1 MKKIFNKLK
10 NYIYNITHPCLKNSL
25 RWGNLTMGCM
35 FILTKIFYDKGL
47 FLFIF
52 LLQITIQN
60 YTKPSKF
67 SRIFSIICFIK
78 KSLTTKDGILFCYFP
93 VYWT

>member
-1 MKKIFNKLK
+1 MKKIFDKLK

-35 FILTKIFYDKGL
+35 FILTKTFYDKGL

-52 LLQITIQN
+52 LLDMLFLCQWL
-60 YTKPSKF
+60 YM
-67 SRIFSIICFIK
+67 FIYVSELK
-78 KSLTTKDGILFCYFP
+78 EDN
-93 VYWT
+93 

>member
-35 FILTKIFYDKGL
+35 FILTKTFYDKGL

-52 LLQITIQN
+52 LLDMLFLCQWL
-60 YTKPSKF
+60 YM
-67 SRIFSIICFIK
+67 FIYVSELK
-78 KSLTTKDGILFCYFP
+78 EDN
-93 VYWT
+93 